1 MVTQGKW
8 IVYAAIV
15 GLFAMMGGFVYYAS
29 LDVPRLERA
38 TIELVDVEL
47 LDVNSI
53 ESRAKLKVTYL
64 IANPSDKTFTI
75 PLIRYNLKID
85 GVELGSGAYSTGDIA
100 MPGRAA
106 FFPGAAIELDNI
118 FNLVYSDRISD
129 QYNAIVSGQNL
140 NYEAEGVMEVES
152 AWSVIEKDFV
162 TKLN

>member
-1 MVTQGKW
+1 LFRGPRDLLVTQGKW

-29 LDVPRLERA
+29 LDVPRLEQA

-53 ESRAKLKVTYL
+53 ESRATLKVTYL
-64 IANPSDKTFTI
+64 VANPSDKTFTI

-85 GVELGSGAYSTGDIA
+85 GVELGNAAYSTGDIP
-100 MPGRAA
+100 MPGRVA

-140 NYEAEGVMEVES
+140 NYVKPRAG
-152 AWSVIEKDFV
+152 
-162 TKLN
+162 